1 MEHIKEDNRYYIDFS
16 GNNKT
21 IMDNEELYPVYE
33 QGIDPIEDLCT
44 EFNKLDARN
53 KELEQENKY
62 LQAIYISSMLGLNT
76 AKHYKGKPKERYEY
90 WKEPDWIIDKANKG
104 QGDYY
109 KIIDKQEAVL
119 LLNGYNDLLSQQEQD
134 NFHFSYTENREEF
147 WKDKLDLRD
156 KNVSIELKN
165 RDLVIKVGVPGQMQY
180 VFHYVVT
187 GKVWH
192 RELD

>member
-1 MEHIKEDNRYYIDFS
+1 MKHIKEDNRYYIDFS

-62 LQAIYISSMLGLNT
+62 LQAIYIGSMLGLNT
-76 AKHYKGKPKERYEY
+76 TKTYKGKPKERYEY
-90 WKEPDWIIDKANKG
+90 WEKPDWIIDKANKG

-109 KIIDKQEAVL
+109 KIIDKHEAVL
-119 LLNGYNDLLSQQEQD
+119 LLNGYNDLLSQD
-134 NFHFSYTENREEF
+134 NFHFSCTENKNKF
-147 WKDKLDLRD
+147 WEDELEVRD
-156 KNVSIELKN
+156 NHVSIELKN
-165 RDLVIKVGVPGQMQY
+165 RDLVIQVFIPEQDPFM
-180 VFHYVVT
+180 FHYVVT
-187 GKVWH
+187 GKVWD
-192 RELD
+192 RNLD